1 MEIPQSNKGSAWEEA
16 DEAQA
21 KSDLARYSNEVLWA
35 IFQRAAQFEPL
46 NPEIVWDDPML
57 LHRGEVE
64 RIGLFIK
71 DIKASLRKL
80 GRVSDALESSGAK
93 YRADY
98 LDHLHTEFYGHD
110 AYIAARPFSE
120 CLRCW
125 TAGYSINRQ
134 KYVADDGIEKS
145 MSWQNYLE
153 EAAKSRQKVKAKK
166 SEDDNKLEFHTL
178 RREFLKLYEEN
189 RNHRGLFRDT
199 DGNLLLKPSSGPRPN
214 GPVHEEKEVIYWVCD
229 SKDAFGHS
237 VEIHAYI
244 PGEEDDHGAS
254 EDDPEDVVESDEEKE
269 TTDLAF
275 SLSAAVID
283 VVNFGRYRRTA
294 TIYDRYF
301 CPKSESCGGVLV
313 PRFRDE
319 FATETV
325 D

>member
-1 MEIPQSNKGSAWEEA
+1 MEIPHSIKGSAWEEA

-21 KSDLARYSNEVLWA
+21 KSDLARYGDEVLWA

-46 NPEIVWDDPML
+46 DPEIVWDDPML

-64 RIGLFIK
+64 RIRQFIK
-71 DIKASLRKL
+71 DIKLSLRKL
-80 GRVSDALESSGAK
+80 GRISNALESSAAK

-98 LDHLHTEFYGHD
+98 LDHLHTEFVD
-110 AYIAARPFSE
+110 RAAYIEARPFSE

-125 TAGYSINRQ
+125 TEGYSINRQ
-134 KYVADDGIEKS
+134 KYVTEDGIEKS

-189 RNHRGLFRDT
+189 GNHRGLFRDI
-199 DGNLLLKPSSGPRPN
+199 DGNVIPKPSSGPRPN
-214 GPVHEEKEVIYWVCD
+214 GPVHEEREVVYWVCD
-229 SKDAFGHS
+229 SKDAFGH
-237 VEIHAYI
+237 
-244 PGEEDDHGAS
+244 G
-254 EDDPEDVVESDEEKE
+254 DVGSM
-269 TTDLAF
+269 
-275 SLSAAVID
+275 ID
-283 VVNFGRYRRTA
+283 VANFGSYRRTA

-301 CPKSESCGGVLV
+301 CPDSDNCGGVLV

-319 FATETV
+319 HIDFNDKV
-325 D
+325 DSQ